1 MKFYKLFT
9 SVLVGVA
16 LSVSLTNIKEEE
28 GLSSTVGDDG
38 KITILA
44 NKPILADSKILE
56 EQKKTKMLN
65 EMGKCLVEQK
75 EKVARESAINFDP
88 DNVATS
94 SNLTTEKITKILA
107 GTNLVGAAN
116 AYYWAEK
123 TYGVNALF
131 LIAVTAEESHWGNS
145 EIAHSLNN
153 INGSRA
159 KDSSGNYHY
168 ICYDNFGECIDSFA
182 RLIKEQYVT
191 PGGSY
196 YTGANIYDINKV
208 YCPAPGNKW
217 ASNVIKIARQLQ
229 EKARD

>member
-9 SVLVGVA
+9 SVVVGVA
-16 LSVSLTNIKEEE
+16 LSVSLTNVKEE
-28 GLSSTVGDDG
+28 GLSRANDEQVVV
-38 KITILA
+38 LA
-44 NKPILADSKILE
+44 DKPILADGKRLE
-56 EQKKTKMLN
+56 EQKKIEMMN
-65 EMGKCLVEQK
+65 EMGEGLVEQQK
-75 EKVARESAINFDP
+75 EKVARESVINFDP
-88 DNVATS
+88 DDIATS

-159 KDSSGNYHY
+159 RDSSGNYHY
-168 ICYDNFGECIDSFA
+168 IHYSDFGECIDSFA
-182 RLIKEQYVT
+182 KLVKEEYIT
-191 PGGSY
+191 PGGAY
-196 YTGANIYDINKV
+196 YTGANIYDINRV